1 MYIYIYINIHTYIS
15 VRCRL
20 YPASR
25 NAPQCKHTWSKTSR
39 QEARRSIDT
48 ISDDENS
55 DWTVYAVLLIER
67 FGPRICGTSDTAIFY
82 LTKYCGRKG
91 APWGAQWN
99 TTCRPTT
106 LVYHQ
111 GSGLSKDNRTLM
123 LCRHFISPLC
133 IELPAFSWK
142 WWQIAISIEKCP
154 DSERVWK

>member
-1 MYIYIYINIHTYIS
+1 MYIYIYIYIS
-15 VRCRL
+15 LSVAVFTRRAEMHL
-20 YPASR
+20 
-25 NAPQCKHTWSKTSR
+25 NARTLDLRHPDRKR
-39 QEARRSIDT
+39 ED
-48 ISDDENS
+48 
-55 DWTVYAVLLIER
+55 LLIQFRMTKIPIELCTQCCWLR
-67 FGPRICGTSDTAIFY
+67 DSAPGFAARPTPQFFIWQNTAVVRVPRGLPSETPRA
-82 LTKYCGRKG
+82 
-91 APWGAQWN
+91 A
-99 TTCRPTT
+99 PTT